1 MVVNPTYVCA
11 GGEHSLIFNSRNK
24 SLFSAGACG
33 LGWCRKDPVT
43 EGLFSLRKVQLGVG
57 GRDEHCKLFFSS
69 YYHNL
74 AVGGDS
80 GKLYS
85 WGCGTFIDGGL
96 DGVIPALGQ
105 GYKSTDVGHP
115 PEVVEFPNI
124 SSDPI
129 IQLSGGAY
137 HSIILTKSKEV
148 YTFGANQLGQ
158 LGRQSTAV
166 DNSGLSVDPTP
177 ALVTGIPTKETVKRI
192 GSGFYNTLVACQS
205 GTLFCAGENQN
216 QQCGSGVKNLR
227 EMTIVKEVKNVESAQ
242 AGYCHTLVKTIGG
255 QVFSL
260 GCGEEGQRGLGKPHS
275 DNDDND
281 DDDDEDL
288 ILPVVSEV
296 ELPTGLVAKQI
307 AAGAN
312 HSIILGENGVAYTFG
327 ANDVGQCGVQ
337 SHDGS
342 ESIWSPQ
349 AVDIP
354 GKVVEVS
361 AGYAHTLLTTS
372 TGRVFS
378 FGQNDNGQLGIG
390 TNREDCEPSMLP
402 TEVNLQE

>member
-1 MVVNPTYVCA
+1 M
-11 GGEHSLIFNSRNK
+11 
-24 SLFSAGACG
+24 
-33 LGWCRKDPVT
+33 
-43 EGLFSLRKVQLGVG
+43 
-57 GRDEHCKLFFSS
+57 
-69 YYHNL
+69 
-74 AVGGDS
+74 
-80 GKLYS
+80 
-85 WGCGTFIDGGL
+85 
-96 DGVIPALGQ
+96 
-105 GYKSTDVGHP
+105 
-115 PEVVEFPNI
+115 
-124 SSDPI
+124 I
-129 IQLSGGAY
+129 IRG
-137 HSIILTKSKEV
+137 IK
-148 YTFGANQLGQ
+148 
-158 LGRQSTAV
+158 STAV

-177 ALVTGIPTKETVKRI
+177 AVVTGIPTKETVKRI

-227 EMTIVKEVKNVESAQ
+227 EMTIVKEVKDVESAE

-255 QVFSL
+255 KVFSL
-260 GCGEEGQRGLGKPHS
+260 GCGEEGQRGIGKTHH
-275 DNDDND
+275 DNND
-281 DDDDEDL
+281 DDDDDL

-296 ELPTGLVAKQI
+296 VLPTGLVPIQI

-337 SHDGS
+337 SHNES
-342 ESIWSPQ
+342 ESVWSPQ

-354 GKVVEVS
+354 GKVVAVS

-390 TNREDCEPSMLP
+390 MKNNGEDCEPSMSP
-402 TEVNLQE
+402 TEVNLPD